1 MKTRIMWTVILS
13 LYAENIICSSK
24 ILAAFDTFVF
34 FSKFF
39 FFSLMFNPCLMT
51 SL

>member
-1 MKTRIMWTVILS
+1 MLVMKTEIILTDLLS

-34 FSKFF
+34 FQSFF
-39 FFSLMFNPCLMT
+39 
-51 SL
+51 